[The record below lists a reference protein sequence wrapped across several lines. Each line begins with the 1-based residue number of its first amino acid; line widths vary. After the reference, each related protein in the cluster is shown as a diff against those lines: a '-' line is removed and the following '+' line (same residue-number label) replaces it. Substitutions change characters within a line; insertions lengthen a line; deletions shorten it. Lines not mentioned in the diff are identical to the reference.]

1 MNECLLLVDL
11 QNDYFPGGKMA
22 LAAVTDAAANAAR
35 LLKAFRE
42 RNLPLIHIQHISTRP
57 GAGFF
62 LPDTEGVRIN
72 DRVAPRQ
79 HETVLTKSFP
89 NSFRDTNLLE
99 ILKELDAGNLLIC
112 GAMSHMCIDATTRAA
127 FDLGFTC
134 RVAED
139 ACATKDLAFRGR
151 TIAARQTFTPLLWW
165 HCRSHALKSFE
176 RKKSLAPD
184 AGQFLIEK
192 VGIELRIFFFVKIE
206 MNPNVQT

>member
-11 QNDYFPGGKMA
+11 QNDYFPGGKME
-22 LAAVTDAAANAAR
+22 LAAVMDAAANAA
-35 LLKAFRE
+35 LLLEMFRS
-42 RNLPLIHIQHISTRP
+42 RNLPLVHIQHTSIRP

-62 LPDTEGVRIN
+62 LPNTKGVRIN

-79 HETVLTKSFP
+79 HERIVTKSFP

-99 ILKELDAGNLLIC
+99 LLKELDAGNLLIC

-139 ACATKDLAFRGR
+139 ACATRDLEFRGR
-151 TIAARQTFTPLLWW
+151 TIAARDV
-165 HCRSHALKSFE
+165 HAAFMAALSVPYAQIIRTKE
-176 RKKSLAPD
+176 IIGA
-184 AGQFLIEK
+184 
-192 VGIELRIFFFVKIE
+192 
-206 MNPNVQT
+206 